1 MNAVSYAVNS
11 DALQPIFQLTS
22 RGINVDQLYKKVSIR
37 KKVMLI
43 LRYLFLPFFLDLKLL
58 FTCFCNVNCKQL
70 RRCKRSISSL
80 KRSAKTVFDNFL
92 LFESISIFRTFF
104 QQFQTLLSDMLSL
117 SSLFIVLSNCITE
130 YKRVHGISLRSLPIF
145 KSRRFS
151 SSLLTSFK
159 AKRLVIRCLVSN

>member
-1 MNAVSYAVNS
+1 
-11 DALQPIFQLTS
+11 
-22 RGINVDQLYKKVSIR
+22 
-37 KKVMLI
+37 MLI
-43 LRYLFLPFFLDLKLL
+43 SRYLFLPFFLDLKLL

-70 RRCKRSISSL
+70 RRCKRSISSPN
-80 KRSAKTVFDNFL
+80 RSGKTA
-92 LFESISIFRTFF
+92 FESISIFRTFF

-159 AKRLVIRCLVSN
+159 AMRVVIRCLVSNWRCSISVSTWFSLEVTLSSFIWAGSC

>member
-1 MNAVSYAVNS
+1 M
-11 DALQPIFQLTS
+11 
-22 RGINVDQLYKKVSIR
+22 
-37 KKVMLI
+37 
-43 LRYLFLPFFLDLKLL
+43 YLFLPFFLDLKLL

-70 RRCKRSISSL
+70 RRCKRSISSP
-80 KRSAKTVFDNFL
+80 KRSGKTAFDNFL

-159 AKRLVIRCLVSN
+159 AMRVVIRCLVSNWRCSINESTLFSALTVSSAWSWIWCWELCWASKT